1 MIWRERER
9 ASHPWGQPDQQKPIM
24 QRMDSTSSD
33 ELLWV
38 NVKKPTDIKN
48 AGVMK
53 QIRSHTQ
60 REVRRKERISKPKCA
75 STNRRCSKETDRPP
89 LPPAKEIPIVDGKSK
104 KRVVEKPADTVDQR
118 TVIQSNLQGLA
129 AETIRDPS
137 PPLAVA
143 VSPRDPVRLNQK
155 IYRYLSVW
163 QGERAL
169 QLCGGDIH
177 GRWEGWMPNI
187 PGNNTM
193 MYAQA
198 FCAATHFEFWG
209 RQSTTTDTCWLKDQ
223 AVMQMNKN
231 VASPGFSQN
240 DSNVASVLCLAF
252 ASHVEV
258 GQLSLQTQAFTNKCY
273 L

>member
-1 MIWRERER
+1 
-9 ASHPWGQPDQQKPIM
+9 M
-24 QRMDSTSSD
+24 QRMDSASSD

-48 AGVMK
+48 ARVMK

-60 REVRRKERISKPKCA
+60 REVRRKERISRPQCV
-75 STNRRCSKETDRPP
+75 STSRRTSK
-89 LPPAKEIPIVDGKSK
+89 
-104 KRVVEKPADTVDQR
+104 
-118 TVIQSNLQGLA
+118 A
-129 AETIRDPS
+129 AEHASVIVVKEVINAEEQDKKSMTQEPFDQVDPRTRLQSSLQDLAMDVSRNPS

-143 VSPRDPVRLNQK
+143 TQPRDPVRLNQK
-155 IYRYLSVW
+155 IYRYLSLW
-163 QGERAL
+163 QGERAH

-177 GRWEGWMPNI
+177 GRWEYWMPAI
-187 PGNNTM
+187 PGNDTM

-209 RQSTTTDTCWLKDQ
+209 RQNTTTDTCWLKDQ
-223 AVMQMNKN
+223 AVIQVNKKI
-231 VASPGFSQN
+231 ATPDFSQN
-240 DSNVASVLCLAF
+240 DSNVAAVLCLAF

-258 GQLSLQTQAFTNKCY
+258 SAPSLYK